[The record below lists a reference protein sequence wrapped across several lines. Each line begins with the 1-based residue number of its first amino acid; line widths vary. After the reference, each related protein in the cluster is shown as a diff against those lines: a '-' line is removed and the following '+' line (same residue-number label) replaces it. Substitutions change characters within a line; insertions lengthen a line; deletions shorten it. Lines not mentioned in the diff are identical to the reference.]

1 MNQLRPRKNPLPDYA
16 RYSSLAFQMLAV
28 ILGGAFTGHWIDKKV
43 DWGFPVF
50 TALLTVSGVIFAI
63 YVAIKDLIKK

>member
-1 MNQLRPRKNPLPDYA
+1 
-16 RYSSLAFQMLAV
+16 MLAV